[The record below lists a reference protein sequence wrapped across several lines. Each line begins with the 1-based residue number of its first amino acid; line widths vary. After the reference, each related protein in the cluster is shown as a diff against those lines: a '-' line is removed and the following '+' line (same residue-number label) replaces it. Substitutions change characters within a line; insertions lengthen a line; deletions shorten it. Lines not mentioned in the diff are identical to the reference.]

1 MEDALSLDVFTGAI
15 ADAVPAVDRNTTG
28 QYGDGLGSEDEERQ
42 VELLLDHL
50 RETDDRYEEVNREVP
65 YPDSSERCD
74 LVLPNGM
81 PIEAKLIRYWRAN
94 GDPEPAMY
102 GHVFSPFHQNTLL
115 TDARRLHTSEFSER
129 SGLLGLFYKR
139 ADDDPETVKALP
151 ERYTA
156 GEIAEKIVR
165 DIEHWYEIDASVCQ
179 ITEFDRLQHTV
190 HREGAA
196 ISWVLEEN

>member
-1 MEDALSLDVFTGAI
+1 MEDALSLDVFTGAV
-15 ADAVPAVDRNTTG
+15 AEAVPAVDRKTTG

-42 VELLLDHL
+42 VKLLLNHL

-65 YPDSSERCD
+65 YPDSTEKCD

-81 PIEAKLIRYWRAN
+81 PVEAKLLRYWRAN

-115 TDARRLHTSEFSER
+115 TDARRLYASEFSGR
-129 SGLLGLFYKR
+129 SGLLGLFYTR
-139 ADDDPETVKALP
+139 ADDDPETVEALP

-165 DIEHWYEIDASVCQ
+165 DIEHWYEIDASVCR
-179 ITEFDRLQHTV
+179 IAEFDGLQHDV
-190 HREGAA
+190 HRQGAA
-196 ISWVLEEN
+196 ISWSIEND

>member
-1 MEDALSLDVFTGAI
+1 MEDALSLEVFTGAI
-15 ADAVPAVDRNTTG
+15 ADAVPGVDRNTTG
-28 QYGDGLGSEDEERQ
+28 QYGDGLGSENEERQ

-50 RETDDRYEEVNREVP
+50 RQTDDRYEEVNREVP
-65 YPDSSERCD
+65 YPDSSEKCD

-115 TDARRLHTSEFSER
+115 TDASQLHTSEFSGR

-139 ADDDPETVKALP
+139 GDDDLETVEALP

-156 GEIAEKIVR
+156 REIAEKLVR
-165 DIEHWYEIDASVCQ
+165 DIEHWYEIDASVCR
-179 ITEFDRLQHTV
+179 IAGFDGLRHNV
-190 HREGAA
+190 HRQGAV
-196 ISWVLEEN
+196 ISWIVE